1 MLKNKL
7 IAKKIRNIFI
17 LIMTIAIM
25 MGAYH
30 NVRRSRAEK
39 VIEISLEVADKNNQ
53 LEKETITVEATET
66 SDGVYLLELPEIV
79 NTKMITKYY
88 NSEDEE
94 IDSRTIQLTDKE
106 ISEKKVQVATDYDTK
121 EVEKL
126 EVSGATITVA
136 ENAEKKTFYNRKITN
151 ETGDIIATGYMPLE
165 AQLETKDIDIGT
177 LTDVKIP
184 NESQS
189 MKKAF
194 TAIITENK
202 TESKN
207 GVSNQAEIQ
216 EENANI
222 SQNQNKAQN
231 EIETQSQSEAQNQA
245 KTQSQDEAQNQAKTQ
260 SQSEAQS
267 ESEETK
273 AVYNPSEYGE
283 IVGIQAKYTAENKN
297 EKITVYSLDEQNQL
311 KELETTELET
321 EEEGTEK
328 TYQFSISSE
337 VGENEEKTY
346 ITTAELS
353 EDATIGDETVNDET
367 NIADSSTS
375 YTTSDDTSNGGDF
388 GESSTSPIVGE
399 DLNAAYAGG
408 TSGKD
413 TTLMTT
419 SSETAATSGFFG
431 NSSIQRQ
438 NIENVTFTNQLVQND
453 APVHKWDASKNT
465 GSSHSSST
473 TTWKDLNGS
482 MNGTL
487 HGGTWGTDYLQ
498 FNGTSDWVGLAAYNP
513 TQQIRI
519 DTWVAP
525 VSIQSGERDII
536 SNFEDGGYGL
546 YLLNGVPTFDIYN
559 ASANAWKSAKSSSA
573 LTAGQKTHLV
583 ATYDGFS
590 VCLYVN
596 DKLVSRVVSE
606 GTIKAPSKSTIL
618 AMGANPQGST
628 VNTKYGF
635 FANIRIYS
643 IAIYDKV
650 YTASSYD
657 ASAVSSAYSNS
668 TKIWKDLTGQHDGVV
683 TAGTWGTNYLQFNG
697 TNTWVNMG
705 AIDFT
710 TYASIEA
717 TVTINKIQ
725 SGERDIVSNF
735 EDGGL
740 GIYLND
746 GYPKFE
752 AWSTGSNKYVSVQS
766 PNKVT
771 VGTEYIFKGV
781 VRKWKFNA
789 LRK

>member
-7 IAKKIRNIFI
+7 IAKRIRNIFI

-136 ENAEKKTFYNRKITN
+136 ENAEKKIFYNRKITN

-189 MKKAF
+189 IKKAF
-194 TAIITENK
+194 TAIITEVQTN
-202 TESKN
+202 EN
-207 GVSNQAEIQ
+207 NQATMQ
-216 EENANI
+216 
-222 SQNQNKAQN
+222 SQSDVQNQVS
-231 EIETQSQSEAQNQA
+231 TQSQSDDEQNQVA
-245 KTQSQDEAQNQAKTQ
+245 MQQSQT
-260 SQSEAQS
+260 
-267 ESEETK
+267 EETK
-273 AVYNPSEYGE
+273 TVYNPSEYGQ
-283 IVGIQAKYTAENKN
+283 IVEIQAKYTAENKN

-328 TYQFSISSE
+328 TYQFPMNNE

-438 NIENVTFTNQLVQND
+438 NIENVTFTNQLVQD
-453 APVHKWDASKNT
+453 DTPVHRWDASKNT

-498 FNGTSDWVGLAAYNP
+498 FNGTSDWLALAAYNP

-536 SNFEDGGYGL
+536 SNFEVSGYGL
-546 YLLNGVPTFDIYN
+546 YLLNGVPTFDVYN
-559 ASANAWKSAKSSSA
+559 ASTNEWKSAKSSSA
-573 LTAGQKTHLV
+573 LTAGQKVHLL

-596 DKLVSRVVSE
+596 DKLVSKVVSE
-606 GTIKAPSKSTIL
+606 GTIKAPEKSTIL
-618 AMGANPQGST
+618 AMGANPQGNT
-628 VNTKYGF
+628 VYTKYGC

-643 IAIYDKV
+643 MAIYDKV
-650 YTASSYD
+650 YNTSSYD
-657 ASAVSSAYSNS
+657 ASAATSSYSNT
-668 TKIWKDLTGQHDGVV
+668 TKIWKDLTGQHEGVV
-683 TAGTWGTNYLQFNG
+683 TGGTWGADYLKFNG
-697 TNTWVNMG
+697 TSDWVNIG

-710 TYASIEA
+710 TYGSIE
-717 TVTINKIQ
+717 TKVTINQVQ
-725 SGERDIVSNF
+725 SSERDIIGNF
-735 EDGGL
+735 ENGGI
-740 GIYLND
+740 GIYLMD
-746 GYPKFE
+746 GYPTFD
-752 AWSTGSNKYVSVQS
+752 AWSTGSNGYVSVKS

-771 VGTEYIFKGV
+771 AGTTYTFKGV
-781 VRKWKFNA
+781 VRKWNNKV
-789 LRK
+789 LCK

>member
-1 MLKNKL
+1 M
-7 IAKKIRNIFI
+7 
-17 LIMTIAIM
+17 
-25 MGAYH
+25 
-30 NVRRSRAEK
+30 RRSRAEN

-53 LEKETITVEATET
+53 IEKETVTVEATET
-66 SDGVYLLELPEIV
+66 KDGVYQLELPEIV
-79 NTKMITKYY
+79 NTKVIAQYY
-88 NSEDEE
+88 NSGNEE
-94 IDSRTIQLTDKE
+94 INSKTIQLTDKE
-106 ISEKKVQVATDYDTK
+106 IEEKTVQVATDYDTK

-136 ENAEKKTFYNRKITN
+136 ENAEKKIFYNRKITN

-177 LTDVKIP
+177 LTDVKLP

-202 TESKN
+202 TESQN

-216 EENANI
+216 EENANT
-222 SQNQNKAQN
+222 SQNKAQN

-245 KTQSQDEAQNQAKTQ
+245 KTQSQDEAQ
-260 SQSEAQS
+260 S

-283 IVGIQAKYTAENKN
+283 IVEIQAKYEAENKN

-328 TYQFSISSE
+328 TYQFPMNNE

-438 NIENVTFTNQLVQND
+438 NIENVTFTNQLVQD
-453 APVHKWDASKNT
+453 DTPVHRWDASKNT

-498 FNGTSDWVGLAAYNP
+498 FNGTSDWLALAAYNP

-536 SNFEDGGYGL
+536 SNFEVSGYGL
-546 YLLNGVPTFDIYN
+546 YLLNGVPTFDVYN
-559 ASANAWKSAKSSSA
+559 ASTNEWKSAKSSSA
-573 LTAGQKTHLV
+573 LTAGQKVHLL

-596 DKLVSRVVSE
+596 DKLVSKVVSE
-606 GTIKAPSKSTIL
+606 GTIKAPEKSTIL
-618 AMGANPQGST
+618 AMGANPQGNT
-628 VNTKYGF
+628 VYTKYGC

-643 IAIYDKV
+643 MAIYDKV
-650 YTASSYD
+650 YNTSSYD
-657 ASAVSSAYSNS
+657 ASAATSSYSNT
-668 TKIWKDLTGQHDGVV
+668 TKIWKDLTGQHEGVV
-683 TAGTWGTNYLQFNG
+683 TGGTWGADYLKFNG
-697 TNTWVNMG
+697 TSDWVNIG

-710 TYASIEA
+710 TYGSIE
-717 TVTINKIQ
+717 TKVTINQVQ
-725 SGERDIVSNF
+725 SSERDIIGNF
-735 EDGGL
+735 ENGGI
-740 GIYLND
+740 GIYLMD
-746 GYPKFE
+746 GYPTFD
-752 AWSTGSNKYVSVQS
+752 AWSTGSNGYVSVKS

-771 VGTEYIFKGV
+771 AGTTYTFKGV
-781 VRKWKFNA
+781 VRKWNNKV
-789 LRK
+789 LCK

>member
-66 SDGVYLLELPEIV
+66 SDGIYLLELPEIV
-79 NTKMITKYY
+79 NTKIINKYY
-88 NSEDEE
+88 TSASEE
-94 IDSRTIQLTDKE
+94 IESKTIQLTDKE
-106 ISEKKVQVATDYDTK
+106 ISEKKVELETEYDTK
-121 EVEKL
+121 EAEK
-126 EVSGATITVA
+126 VNVNGTTIETV
-136 ENAEKKTFYNRKITN
+136 ENAEKKTVYNRKITN
-151 ETGDIIATGYMPLE
+151 ETGDIIATGYMPLD
-165 AQLETKDIDIGT
+165 AQLETKDVELGE
-177 LTDVKIP
+177 LTNVKIP
-184 NESQS
+184 NKNQS

-194 TAIITENK
+194 TAIIIE
-202 TESKN
+202 
-207 GVSNQAEIQ
+207 NQAQ
-216 EENANI
+216 ENNQAITQNQSEVQKQ
-222 SQNQNKAQN
+222 SEEQNQNEEQN
-231 EIETQSQSEAQNQA
+231 LVSTQSQTEEA
-245 KTQSQDEAQNQAKTQ
+245 KTI
-260 SQSEAQS
+260 
-267 ESEETK
+267 
-273 AVYNPSEYGE
+273 YNPSEYGE
-283 IVGIQAKYTAENKN
+283 IVEIQSKYEAENTS

-321 EEEGTEK
+321 EEEGTAK
-328 TYQFSISSE
+328 TYQFPMNNE
-337 VGENEEKTY
+337 VGENETKTY

-408 TSGKD
+408 TSGTD

-438 NIENVTFTNQLVQND
+438 NIENVTFTNQLVQD
-453 APVHKWDASKNT
+453 DTPVHRWDASKNT

>member
-1 MLKNKL
+1 MLRNKL

-25 MGAYH
+25 LGAYN

-53 LEKETITVEATET
+53 IEKETVTVEATET

-79 NTKMITKYY
+79 NTKVIAQYY
-88 NSEDEE
+88 NSGNEE
-94 IDSRTIQLTDKE
+94 INSKTIQLTDKE
-106 ISEKKVQVATDYDTK
+106 IEEKKVQVATDYDTK

-177 LTDVKIP
+177 LTDVKLP

-202 TESKN
+202 TESQN

-216 EENANI
+216 EENANT
-222 SQNQNKAQN
+222 SQNKAQN
-231 EIETQSQSEAQNQA
+231 EIETQSQ
-245 KTQSQDEAQNQAKTQ
+245 D
-260 SQSEAQS
+260 EAQS

-283 IVGIQAKYTAENKN
+283 IVEIQSKYEAENKN
-297 EKITVYSLDEQNQL
+297 EKITVYSLDKQNNIE
-311 KELETTELET
+311 ELQTTETESEET
-321 EEEGTEK
+321 AK
-328 TYQFSISSE
+328 TYQFPMNNE
-337 VGENEEKTY
+337 VGENETKTY

-438 NIENVTFTNQLVQND
+438 NIENVTFTNQLVQD
-453 APVHKWDASKNT
+453 DTPVHRWDASKNT

-628 VNTKYGF
+628 VNTQYGF

-650 YTASSYD
+650 YNTSSYD
-657 ASAVSSAYSNS
+657 ASAATSSYSNT

-697 TNTWVNMG
+697 TSTWVNMG

-717 TVTINKIQ
+717 TVTINQIQ

-771 VGTEYIFKGV
+771 VGTKYTFKGV
-781 VRKWKFNA
+781 IRKWKNNTLYKWNFCWFNNIFWA
-789 LRK
+789 NKKTCCRKQ

>member
-7 IAKKIRNIFI
+7 IAKRIRNIFI

-53 LEKETITVEATET
+53 IEKETVTVEATET

-79 NTKMITKYY
+79 NTKVIAQYY
-88 NSEDEE
+88 NSGNEE
-94 IDSRTIQLTDKE
+94 INSKTIQLTDKE
-106 ISEKKVQVATDYDTK
+106 IEEKKVQVATDYDTK

-177 LTDVKIP
+177 LTDVKLP

-202 TESKN
+202 TESQN

-216 EENANI
+216 EENANT
-222 SQNQNKAQN
+222 SQNKAQN
-231 EIETQSQSEAQNQA
+231 EIETQSQ
-245 KTQSQDEAQNQAKTQ
+245 D
-260 SQSEAQS
+260 EAQS

-283 IVGIQAKYTAENKN
+283 IVEIQSKYEAENKN
-297 EKITVYSLDEQNQL
+297 EKITVYSLDKQNNIE
-311 KELETTELET
+311 ELQTTETESEET
-321 EEEGTEK
+321 AK
-328 TYQFSISSE
+328 TYQFPMNNE
-337 VGENEEKTY
+337 VGENETKTY

-375 YTTSDDTSNGGDF
+375 YTTSDNTSNGGDF

-438 NIENVTFTNQLVQND
+438 NIENVTFTNQLVQD
-453 APVHKWDASKNT
+453 DTPVHRWDASKNT

-498 FNGTSDWVGLAAYNP
+498 FNGTSDWLALAAYNP

-628 VNTKYGF
+628 VNTQYGF

-650 YTASSYD
+650 YNTSSYD
-657 ASAVSSAYSNS
+657 ASAATSSYSNT

-697 TNTWVNMG
+697 TSTWVNMG

-717 TVTINKIQ
+717 TVTINQIQ

-771 VGTEYIFKGV
+771 VGTKYTFKGV
-781 VRKWKFNA
+781 IRKWKNNTLYKWNFCWFNNIFWA
-789 LRK
+789 NKKTCCRKQ

>member
-7 IAKKIRNIFI
+7 IAKRIRNIFI

-231 EIETQSQSEAQNQA
+231 EIETQSQS
-245 KTQSQDEAQNQAKTQ
+245 EAQNQAKTQ

>member
-7 IAKKIRNIFI
+7 IAKRIRNIFI
-17 LIMTIAIM
+17 LIMTIVIM

-39 VIEISLEVADKNNQ
+39 VIEISLEVTDKSEQ

-106 ISEKKVQVATDYDTK
+106 ISEKKVQVATEYDTK

-202 TESKN
+202 IESQN

-216 EENANI
+216 EENANT

-245 KTQSQDEAQNQAKTQ
+245 KTQSQDEAQ
-260 SQSEAQS
+260 S

-283 IVGIQAKYTAENKN
+283 IVGIQAKYEAENTS

-321 EEEGTEK
+321 EEDGTAK
-328 TYQFSISSE
+328 TYQFPMNNE

-438 NIENVTFTNQLVQND
+438 NIENVTFTNQLVQDD

-498 FNGTSDWVGLAAYNP
+498 LNGTSDWVGLAAYNP

-536 SNFEDGGYGL
+536 SNFEVSGYGL
-546 YLLNGVPTFDIYN
+546 YLLNGVPTFDVYN
-559 ASANAWKSAKSSSA
+559 ASVNEWKSAKSSSA
-573 LTAGQKTHLV
+573 LTAGQKVHLL

-596 DKLVSRVVSE
+596 DKLVSKVVSE
-606 GTIKAPSKSTIL
+606 GTIKAPEKSTIL
-618 AMGANPQGST
+618 AMGANPQGNT
-628 VNTKYGF
+628 VYTKYGC

-643 IAIYDKV
+643 MAIYDKV
-650 YTASSYD
+650 YNTSSYD
-657 ASAVSSAYSNS
+657 ASAATSSYSNT
-668 TKIWKDLTGQHDGVV
+668 TKIWKDLTGQHEGVV
-683 TAGTWGTNYLQFNG
+683 TGGTWGADYLKFNG
-697 TNTWVNMG
+697 TSDWVNIG

-710 TYASIEA
+710 TYGSIE
-717 TVTINKIQ
+717 TKVTINQVQ
-725 SGERDIVSNF
+725 SSERDIIGNF
-735 EDGGL
+735 ENGGI
-740 GIYLND
+740 GIYLMD
-746 GYPKFE
+746 GYPTFD
-752 AWSTGSNKYVSVQS
+752 AWSTGSNGYVSVKA

-771 VGTEYIFKGV
+771 AGTTYTFKGV
-781 VRKWKFNA
+781 VRKWNNKV
-789 LRK
+789 LCK

>member
-151 ETGDIIATGYMPLE
+151 ETGDIIATGYMPLD

-202 TESKN
+202 TESQN

-216 EENANI
+216 EENANT
-222 SQNQNKAQN
+222 SQNKAQN

-245 KTQSQDEAQNQAKTQ
+245 KTQSQDEAQ
-260 SQSEAQS
+260 S

-283 IVGIQAKYTAENKN
+283 IVEIQAKYEAENKN

-321 EEEGTEK
+321 EEEGTAK
-328 TYQFSISSE
+328 TYQFPMNNE
-337 VGENEEKTY
+337 VGENETKTY
-346 ITTAELS
+346 ITTAELR

-408 TSGKD
+408 TSGND

-438 NIENVTFTNQLVQND
+438 NIENLTFTNQLVQDD

-697 TNTWVNMG
+697 TSTWVNMG

-771 VGTEYIFKGV
+771 AGTNYTFKGV
-781 VRKWKFNA
+781 VRKWKINA

>member
-7 IAKKIRNIFI
+7 IAKRIRNIFI

-106 ISEKKVQVATDYDTK
+106 IAEKKVQVATDYDTK

-136 ENAEKKTFYNRKITN
+136 ENAEKKIFYNRKITN

-177 LTDVKIP
+177 LTDVKLP

-202 TESKN
+202 TESQN

-216 EENANI
+216 EENANT
-222 SQNQNKAQN
+222 SQNKAQN

-245 KTQSQDEAQNQAKTQ
+245 KTQSQDEAQ
-260 SQSEAQS
+260 S

-283 IVGIQAKYTAENKN
+283 IVEIQAKYTAENKN

-328 TYQFSISSE
+328 TYQFPMNNE

-388 GESSTSPIVGE
+388 GESSTSPVVKPSV
-399 DLNAAYAGG
+399 NAAVAGG
-408 TSGKD
+408 TAESNA
-413 TTLMTT
+413 TLMSTNG
-419 SSETAATSGFFG
+419 EKVATSGFFG

-438 NIENVTFTNQLVQND
+438 NIENVTFTDTLVYET
-453 APVHKWDASKNT
+453 PTHSYDASKNT
-465 GSSHSSST
+465 GSSYDSGA
-473 TTWKDLNGS
+473 TTWKDLKGNL
-482 MNGTL
+482 NGTL
-487 HGGTWGTDYLQ
+487 KGSPTWGTDSNNRQYLSLDGV
-498 FNGTSDWVGLAAYNP
+498 NDWVSL
-513 TQQIRI
+513 
-519 DTWVAP
+519 
-525 VSIQSGERDII
+525 
-536 SNFEDGGYGL
+536 
-546 YLLNGVPTFDIYN
+546 GV
-559 ASANAWKSAKSSSA
+559 
-573 LTAGQKTHLV
+573 
-583 ATYDGFS
+583 
-590 VCLYVN
+590 
-596 DKLVSRVVSE
+596 
-606 GTIKAPSKSTIL
+606 
-618 AMGANPQGST
+618 
-628 VNTKYGF
+628 
-635 FANIRIYS
+635 
-643 IAIYDKV
+643 
-650 YTASSYD
+650 
-657 ASAVSSAYSNS
+657 
-668 TKIWKDLTGQHDGVV
+668 
-683 TAGTWGTNYLQFNG
+683 
-697 TNTWVNMG
+697 
-705 AIDFT
+705 
-710 TYASIEA
+710 
-717 TVTINKIQ
+717 
-725 SGERDIVSNF
+725 
-735 EDGGL
+735 
-740 GIYLND
+740 
-746 GYPKFE
+746 
-752 AWSTGSNKYVSVQS
+752 
-766 PNKVT
+766 
-771 VGTEYIFKGV
+771 
-781 VRKWKFNA
+781 
-789 LRK
+789 

>member
-7 IAKKIRNIFI
+7 IAKRIRNIFI

-106 ISEKKVQVATDYDTK
+106 IAEKKVQVATDYDTK

-177 LTDVKIP
+177 LTDVKLP

-202 TESKN
+202 TESQN

-216 EENANI
+216 EENANT
-222 SQNQNKAQN
+222 SQNKAQN

-245 KTQSQDEAQNQAKTQ
+245 KTQSQDEAQ
-260 SQSEAQS
+260 S

-273 AVYNPSEYGE
+273 TVYNPSEYGE
-283 IVGIQAKYTAENKN
+283 IVEIQAKYEAENKN

-321 EEEGTEK
+321 EEEGTAK
-328 TYQFSISSE
+328 TYQFPMNNE

-438 NIENVTFTNQLVQND
+438 NIENVTFTNQLVQD
-453 APVHKWDASKNT
+453 DTPVHRWDASKNT

-498 FNGTSDWVGLAAYNP
+498 FNGTSDWLALAAYNP

-536 SNFEDGGYGL
+536 SNFEVSGYGL
-546 YLLNGVPTFDIYN
+546 YLLNGVPTFDVYN
-559 ASANAWKSAKSSSA
+559 ASTNEWKSAKSSSA
-573 LTAGQKTHLV
+573 LTAGQKVHLL

-596 DKLVSRVVSE
+596 DKLVSKVVSE
-606 GTIKAPSKSTIL
+606 GTIKAPEKSTIL
-618 AMGANPQGST
+618 AMGANPQGNT
-628 VNTKYGF
+628 VYTKYGC

-643 IAIYDKV
+643 MAIYDKV
-650 YTASSYD
+650 YNTSSYD
-657 ASAVSSAYSNS
+657 ASAATSSYSNT
-668 TKIWKDLTGQHDGVV
+668 TKIFLD
-683 TAGTWGTNYLQFNG
+683 
-697 TNTWVNMG
+697 
-705 AIDFT
+705 
-710 TYASIEA
+710 
-717 TVTINKIQ
+717 
-725 SGERDIVSNF
+725 
-735 EDGGL
+735 
-740 GIYLND
+740 
-746 GYPKFE
+746 
-752 AWSTGSNKYVSVQS
+752 
-766 PNKVT
+766 
-771 VGTEYIFKGV
+771 
-781 VRKWKFNA
+781 
-789 LRK
+789 

>member
-7 IAKKIRNIFI
+7 IAKRIRNIFI

-202 TESKN
+202 TESQN

-216 EENANI
+216 EENANT

-245 KTQSQDEAQNQAKTQ
+245 KTQSQDEAQ
-260 SQSEAQS
+260 S

-283 IVGIQAKYTAENKN
+283 IVEIQSKYEAENTS

-321 EEEGTEK
+321 EEEGTAK
-328 TYQFSISSE
+328 TYQFPMNNE

-408 TSGKD
+408 TSGND

>member
-106 ISEKKVQVATDYDTK
+106 IAEKKVQVATDYDTK

-177 LTDVKIP
+177 LTDVKLP

-202 TESKN
+202 TESQN

-216 EENANI
+216 EENANT
-222 SQNQNKAQN
+222 SQNKAQN

-245 KTQSQDEAQNQAKTQ
+245 KTQSQDEAQ
-260 SQSEAQS
+260 S

-283 IVGIQAKYTAENKN
+283 IVEIQAKYEAENKN

-321 EEEGTEK
+321 EEEGTAK
-328 TYQFSISSE
+328 TYQFPMNNE

-408 TSGKD
+408 TSGND

-781 VRKWKFNA
+781 VRKWKINA

>member
-7 IAKKIRNIFI
+7 IAKRIRNIFI

-177 LTDVKIP
+177 LTDVKLP

-202 TESKN
+202 TESQN

-216 EENANI
+216 EENANT
-222 SQNQNKAQN
+222 SQNKAQN

-245 KTQSQDEAQNQAKTQ
+245 KTQSQDEAQ
-260 SQSEAQS
+260 S

-283 IVGIQAKYTAENKN
+283 IVEIQAKYEAENKN

-321 EEEGTEK
+321 EEEGTAK
-328 TYQFSISSE
+328 TYQFPMNNE

-388 GESSTSPIVGE
+388 GESSTSPVVKPSV
-399 DLNAAYAGG
+399 NAAVAGG
-408 TSGKD
+408 TAESNA
-413 TTLMTT
+413 TLMSTNG
-419 SSETAATSGFFG
+419 EKVATSGFFG

-438 NIENVTFTNQLVQND
+438 NIENVTFTNQLVQD
-453 APVHKWDASKNT
+453 DTPVHRWDASKNT

-498 FNGTSDWVGLAAYNP
+498 FNGTSDWLALAAYNP

-536 SNFEDGGYGL
+536 SNFEVSGYGL
-546 YLLNGVPTFDIYN
+546 YLLNGVPTFDVYN
-559 ASANAWKSAKSSSA
+559 ASTNEWKSAKSSSA
-573 LTAGQKTHLV
+573 LTAGQKVHLL

-596 DKLVSRVVSE
+596 DKLVSKVVSE
-606 GTIKAPSKSTIL
+606 GTIKAPEKSTIL
-618 AMGANPQGST
+618 AMGANPQGNT
-628 VNTKYGF
+628 VYTKYGC

-643 IAIYDKV
+643 MAIYDKV
-650 YTASSYD
+650 YNTSSYD
-657 ASAVSSAYSNS
+657 ASAATSSYSNT
-668 TKIWKDLTGQHDGVV
+668 TKIWKDLTGQHEGVV
-683 TAGTWGTNYLQFNG
+683 TGGTWGADYLKFNG
-697 TNTWVNMG
+697 TSDWVNIG

-710 TYASIEA
+710 TYGSIE
-717 TVTINKIQ
+717 TKVTINQVQ
-725 SGERDIVSNF
+725 SSERDIIGNF
-735 EDGGL
+735 ENGGI
-740 GIYLND
+740 GIYLMD
-746 GYPKFE
+746 GYPTFD
-752 AWSTGSNKYVSVQS
+752 AWSTGSNGYVSVKS

-771 VGTEYIFKGV
+771 AGTTYTFKGV
-781 VRKWKFNA
+781 VRKWNNKV
-789 LRK
+789 LCK

>member
-7 IAKKIRNIFI
+7 IAKRIRNIFI

-106 ISEKKVQVATDYDTK
+106 IAEKKVQVATDYDTK

-136 ENAEKKTFYNRKITN
+136 ENAEKKIFYNRKITN

-177 LTDVKIP
+177 LTDVKLP

-194 TAIITENK
+194 TAIMTENK
-202 TESKN
+202 TESQN

-216 EENANI
+216 EENANT
-222 SQNQNKAQN
+222 SQNKAQN
-231 EIETQSQSEAQNQA
+231 EIETQSQ
-245 KTQSQDEAQNQAKTQ
+245 D
-260 SQSEAQS
+260 EAQS

-283 IVGIQAKYTAENKN
+283 IVEIQSKYEAENKN
-297 EKITVYSLDEQNQL
+297 EKITVYSLDKQNNIE
-311 KELETTELET
+311 ELQTTETESEET
-321 EEEGTEK
+321 AK
-328 TYQFSISSE
+328 TYQFPMNNE
-337 VGENEEKTY
+337 VGENETKTY

-375 YTTSDDTSNGGDF
+375 YTTSDNTSNGGDF

-408 TSGKD
+408 TSGND

-419 SSETAATSGFFG
+419 SSETVATSGFFG

-438 NIENVTFTNQLVQND
+438 NIENVTFTNQLVQDD

-628 VNTKYGF
+628 VNTQYGF

-650 YTASSYD
+650 YNTSSYD
-657 ASAVSSAYSNS
+657 ASAATSSYSNT

-697 TNTWVNMG
+697 TSTWVNMG

-717 TVTINKIQ
+717 TVTINQIQ

-771 VGTEYIFKGV
+771 AGTKYTFKGV
-781 VRKWKFNA
+781 IRKWKNNTLYKWNFCWFNNIFWA
-789 LRK
+789 NKKTCCRKQ

>member
-7 IAKKIRNIFI
+7 IAKRIRNIFI

-771 VGTEYIFKGV
+771 AGTKYTFKGV
-781 VRKWKFNA
+781 VRKWKINA